1 MFSVSLLVLFR
12 LIQVP
17 GCILVA
23 CLGLIIDVIMCF
35 LIVIYKI
42 PVMLYKGWRQLI
54 QDLIG
59 RSGPF
64 LETVCVPFAGLM
76 ILLWP
81 VAVEL
86 AALAGCLSGFG
97 LALYAPV
104 VAYQV
109 L

>member
-1 MFSVSLLVLFR
+1 LLV
-12 LIQVP
+12 
-17 GCILVA
+17 
-23 CLGLIIDVIMCF
+23 DVLMIF

-54 QDLIG
+54 RDLIG

-81 VAVEL
+81 IAVEL

-97 LALYAPV
+97 LGLYAAA

-109 L
+109 YLIS